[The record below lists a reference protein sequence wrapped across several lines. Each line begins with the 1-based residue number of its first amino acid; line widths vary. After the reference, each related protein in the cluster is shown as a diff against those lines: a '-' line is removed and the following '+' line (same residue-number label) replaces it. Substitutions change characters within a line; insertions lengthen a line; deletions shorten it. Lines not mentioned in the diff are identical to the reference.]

1 MAYAHTIAAIS
12 TPSGKGGVAII
23 RISGDG
29 ALEIAERVFFPKSKT
44 ARLKDSPRV
53 QIYGDIIHRSAVI
66 DDGLA
71 TYFPAPH
78 SYTGED
84 TVEICC
90 HGGILITRTVLEA
103 TLVAGATPAM
113 AGEFTRR
120 AFINGRLSL
129 SEAEGVAD
137 LIEAES
143 HSQMLL
149 ASSHSREL
157 LAKEISTIREKLLD
171 VLSSVFARIDYP
183 DEDLGEYDNN
193 ECCARLSEILKKI
206 DTLLATYPTGKAIR
220 DGVRTVICGRPNVG
234 KSSVY
239 NAILGEDAAIVTDVV
254 GTTRDV
260 LTKRVSLGRVT
271 LSLSDTAGVRD
282 ITLADTVERIGI
294 ERSKRE
300 IEEADL
306 IIAVFDG
313 SVIECEEDRALLSLL
328 KGSGRPII
336 TLINKSDKTQKFGL
350 REAMELSS
358 DLIRVSAKCTPAET
372 AKAIAEVADRL
383 FTSGDISVGN
393 DAIVS
398 SARQNASLLRAR
410 EYIDSAI
417 RAYESGVYADAAA
430 SEVERALGAI
440 SEIDG
445 RAVAEQIV
453 ADVFSKFCVGK

>member
-1 MAYAHTIAAIS
+1 MAYANTIAAIS

-23 RISGDG
+23 RISGAD
-29 ALEIAERVFFPKSKT
+29 ALSIAERVFIPKGRS
-44 ARLKDSPRV
+44 AVLKDRPRV
-53 QIYGDIIHRSAVI
+53 QIYGDITYRSAVI

-103 TLVAGATPAM
+103 VLVAGASPAT

-149 ASSHSREL
+149 ASSRSRGL
-157 LAKEISTIREKLLD
+157 LAKEISGIRERLLE

-183 DEDLGEYDNN
+183 DEDLGEFDND
-193 ECCARLSEILKKI
+193 ECRSRLTDILKKI
-206 DTLLATYPTGKAIR
+206 DSLLATYPTGKAIR
-220 DGVRTVICGRPNVG
+220 DGIKTVICGRPNVG

-239 NAILGEDAAIVTDVV
+239 NAILGEEAAIVTDIV

-260 LTKRVSLGRVT
+260 LTRRVSLGRVT

-282 ITLADTVERIGI
+282 LTLADTVERIGI
-294 ERSKRE
+294 ERSRRE
-300 IEEADL
+300 INDADL

-313 SVIECEEDRALLSLL
+313 SSEATEEDISLTALL
-328 KGSGRPII
+328 KTANRPII
-336 TLINKSDKTQKFGL
+336 TLINKCDREEKFAL
-350 REAMELSS
+350 SAAKELSR
-358 DLIRVSAKCTPAET
+358 DVIRVSAKCTPDET
-372 AKAIAEVADRL
+372 ARAISEIADRL
-383 FTSGDISVGN
+383 FTDGDISIGD

-398 SARQNASLLRAR
+398 SARQNASLVRAR
-410 EYIDSAI
+410 EFILAAI
-417 RAYESGVYADAAA
+417 SAYESGVYADAAA

-445 RAVAEQIV
+445 RAVAEEIV